1 LPFLPGFAPRL
12 GLLLLGK
19 AAFDISGSGLDG
31 AEVDGY
37 ILANGHMVE
46 TPATLQAVN
55 IVAVHSLNYFI
66 NAFHVSYSL
75 SVPGAFASLALLTPI
90 LYYMFPC
97 FSFCAIIPL
106 KEGLHMTKHYE
117 QRKEANEKYLAKMDE
132 IRIRMQK
139 EGNLKETIQ
148 EHAKRRGE
156 SVNGFI
162 IRAII
167 ETMERDSG
175 PRRKPFVIVEDIA
188 SIDYSK

>member
-1 LPFLPGFAPRL
+1 MRHTFLLF
-12 GLLLLGK
+12 
-19 AAFDISGSGLDG
+19 F
-31 AEVDGY
+31 
-37 ILANGHMVE
+37 
-46 TPATLQAVN
+46 
-55 IVAVHSLNYFI
+55 VH
-66 NAFHVSYSL
+66 
-75 SVPGAFASLALLTPI
+75 
-90 LYYMFPC
+90 YYMFPC
-97 FSFCAIIPL
+97 FAFCAIIPL